1 MYVVGVHVCMMYF
14 VCGACTKVC
23 VLVNPSRDQRR
34 ELVVFLYGFAPRC
47 LETETI
53 TEWGV
58 LTCRFCWPS
67 HFQESPIFVPT
78 CWNYWGVQ
86 PCLLFRADVGV

>member
-14 VCGACTKVC
+14 VCGACIKVC
-23 VLVNPSRDQRR
+23 MLVNPSRDQRK

-53 TEWGV
+53 TECGGGSDLSV
-58 LTCRFCWPS
+58 LLAITLSRVTHLCP
-67 HFQESPIFVPT
+67 HMLE
-78 CWNYWGVQ
+78 
-86 PCLLFRADVGV
+86 LLGCAAMPAF

>member
-23 VLVNPSRDQRR
+23 MLVNPSRDQRR

-53 TEWGV
+53 TEWGGSDLSV
-58 LTCRFCWPS
+58 LLAITLSRVTHLCA
-67 HFQESPIFVPT
+67 HMLE
-78 CWNYWGVQ
+78 
-86 PCLLFRADVGV
+86 LLGCAAMPAF